1 MASGDNFRGC
11 RTCTKAMEQDDHLGY
26 IAHWMACDECRNS
39 GEDPFITV
47 MSYFREPDEYVF
59 VSYTSDVK
67 FINFNFF

>member
-1 MASGDNFRGC
+1 
-11 RTCTKAMEQDDHLGY
+11 MEQDDHLGY

-59 VSYTSDVK
+59 VSYRSDVK
-67 FINFNFF
+67 FINL